1 MKTSFSPF
9 VPLVL
14 SVLLSACSPAD
25 SPTET
30 KQPNPQAQ
38 AAPVTAPVAA
48 TPAEAGSV
56 VLAFAVLG
64 DAEPKPEPQFPNL
77 ATAVADVNKLTEPL
91 KLSFVVGVGDI
102 AHKGT
107 EIQYENATPVLQ
119 QLKLP
124 FYPIMGNEEHGS
136 TVERFMQFANLWNQ
150 GKVTI
155 DSPSYVLE
163 YDEVALVFASP
174 DHGRDFNDQGISW
187 ILGELER
194 LKNKAV
200 LLVVHGAQA
209 GVYPENAE
217 KGIHHPGFADVIA
230 QPNLVAVISGDLHMD
245 MDRTE
250 HSKQI
255 GQVHYLHIP
264 ALERTKIPD
273 ETKHTPMFR
282 VFSLNDKGIMQVDT
296 YQTGVATPLP
306 QHSYSFSIKRAS

>member
-1 MKTSFSPF
+1 MKTSFSLF

-25 SPTET
+25 SPTEP
-30 KQPNPQAQ
+30 KQSSPQAQ
-38 AAPVTAPVAA
+38 VAPVTAPVAA

-77 ATAVADVNKLTEPL
+77 AAAVADVNQLTEPL

-107 EIQYENATPVLQ
+107 QIQYENATPVLQ

-187 ILGELER
+187 ILGELKR
-194 LKNKAV
+194 LNNKAV
-200 LLVVHGAQA
+200 LLIVHGAQA

-217 KGIHHPGFADVIA
+217 KGIHHPGFADVIT

-245 MDRTE
+245 MDRVA
-250 HSKQI
+250 HSKQL